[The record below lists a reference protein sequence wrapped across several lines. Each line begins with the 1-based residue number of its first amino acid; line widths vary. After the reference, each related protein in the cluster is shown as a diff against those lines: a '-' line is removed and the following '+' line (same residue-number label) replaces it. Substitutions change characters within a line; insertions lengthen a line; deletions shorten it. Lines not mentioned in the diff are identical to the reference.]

1 MYGRWFK
8 DRSEVRGFT
17 LTLTCCR
24 SNISRCPCSEIPTTL
39 NDAHEKLLHL
49 MAHGPLAA
57 DLDMHLILEQ
67 ACLRPLLDLSKQWL
81 QLEKIRQ
88 PAATEL
94 ARGNSIVTSTRQELD
109 TVRAYMKQSA
119 CESGVTYIC

>member
-1 MYGRWFK
+1 
-8 DRSEVRGFT
+8 
-17 LTLTCCR
+17 
-24 SNISRCPCSEIPTTL
+24 
-39 NDAHEKLLHL
+39 
-49 MAHGPLAA
+49 
-57 DLDMHLILEQ
+57 MHLILEQ

-109 TVRAYMKQSA
+109 TVRVYMKQSA
-119 CESGVTYIC
+119 GEWGIAYIR